1 MKIEKDIISI
11 LAQCQVEGNT
21 LQITQQLDRKTYAQ
35 LNKVLTAL
43 GGKWKAAKKVHEFAE
58 DVEALLEEV
67 ITTGEYSC
75 IKKDFQFFP
84 TPPDLAAE
92 VVAMAGIR
100 PGEQCLEP
108 SAGTG
113 NIAALMPDCDCIELN
128 EKNRKVLQE
137 KGLRIV
143 AEDFM
148 SFEPQ
153 KEYDV
158 IVMNP
163 PFSKGQD
170 VAHITKAIGIAK
182 RCVIAISS
190 ASVLFRTDSRTQA
203 FRELVA
209 QYGGSIEEL
218 PAESFKEIGTMVNTA
233 LIKVFKQ

>member
-1 MKIEKDIISI
+1 MKIEKEIISL
-11 LAQCQVEGNT
+11 LAKCQVEGNH
-21 LQITQQLDRKTYAQ
+21 LRITEQLDRKTYAQ

-67 ITTGEYSC
+67 ITMGEYSC

-84 TPPDLAAE
+84 TPPNLAAQ

-100 PGEQCLEP
+100 PGEHCLEP
-108 SAGTG
+108 SAGEG
-113 NIAALMPDCDCIELN
+113 NIAVLMPDCDCIELN

-137 KGLRIV
+137 KGLRVV

-148 SFEPQ
+148 SFEPE
-153 KEYDV
+153 KTYDV

-170 VAHITKAIGIAK
+170 VAHITKAIGMAK

-218 PAESFKEIGTMVNTA
+218 PAESFKESGTMVNTA

>member
-21 LQITQQLDRKTYAQ
+21 LRITQQLDRKTYAQ

-84 TPPDLAAE
+84 TPPALAAE

-108 SAGTG
+108 S
-113 NIAALMPDCDCIELN
+113 
-128 EKNRKVLQE
+128 EKNRKILQE

-218 PAESFKEIGTMVNTA
+218 PAESFKESGTMVNTA

>member
-1 MKIEKDIISI
+1 MKIEKEIISL
-11 LAQCQVEGNT
+11 LAKCQVEGNH
-21 LQITQQLDRKTYAQ
+21 LRITEQLDRKTYAQ

-58 DVEALLEEV
+58 DVEALL
-67 ITTGEYSC
+67 GEYSC

-84 TPPDLAAE
+84 TPPDLAAQ

-128 EKNRKVLQE
+128 EKNRKTLQE

-170 VAHITKAIGIAK
+170 VAHITKAIGMAK

-218 PAESFKEIGTMVNTA
+218 PAESFKESGTMVNTA
-233 LIKVFKQ
+233 LIKVFK

>member
-1 MKIEKDIISI
+1 MKIDKEIISL
-11 LAQCQVEGNT
+11 LAKCQVEGNH
-21 LQITQQLDRKTYAQ
+21 LRITEQLDRKTYAQ

-67 ITTGEYSC
+67 ITTGGYSC
-75 IKKDFQFFP
+75 IKKDFQYFP
-84 TPPDLAAE
+84 TPSALAAE
-92 VVAMAGIR
+92 VVAMADIR
-100 PGEQCLEP
+100 PGERCLEP

-113 NIAALMPDCDCIELN
+113 NIAALMPGCDCVELN
-128 EKNRKVLQE
+128 EKNREVLQG

-143 AEDFM
+143 GEDFM

-153 KEYDV
+153 EAYDV

-170 VAHITKAIGIAK
+170 VAHITKAIGLAK
-182 RCVIAISS
+182 RCVIAIAS

-218 PAESFKEIGTMVNTA
+218 PAESFKESGTMVNTV
-233 LIKVFKQ
+233 LVKVFKQ